1 MGHCAKISITFCPVW
16 SGGRNAITADGR
28 GISKGNVDVVAQCYS
43 NNALMSKIWHHN
55 KRKINLQSASRFVQL
70 NFGTKLPREEGNFR
84 LWNNRC
90 FGPQLYAEGVGNCT
104 KGEEIF
110 ENQLLWNVSFLTFC
124 GKAKMCFRWKH
135 VLETDNFFLKRILA
149 ITLSWLEQHIFSIS
163 IISSKQASLRIYN

>member
-90 FGPQLYAEGVGNCT
+90 FGPQLYAKVVVNCT
-104 KGEEIF
+104 FQRGRNF
-110 ENQLLWNVSFLTFC
+110 
-124 GKAKMCFRWKH
+124 WKLISLNC
-135 VLETDNFFLKRILA
+135 VISDF
-149 ITLSWLEQHIFSIS
+149 SWKSQDVF
-163 IISSKQASLRIYN
+163 

>member
-1 MGHCAKISITFCPVW
+1 MEHCAKISITFCPVW

-90 FGPQLYAEGVGNCT
+90 FGPQLYAEGVVNCT
-104 KGEEIF
+104 KGKK
-110 ENQLLWNVSFLTFC
+110 S
-124 GKAKMCFRWKH
+124 
-135 VLETDNFFLKRILA
+135 LKIL
-149 ITLSWLEQHIFSIS
+149 ITLKCVISDFSWKSQDVF
-163 IISSKQASLRIYN
+163 

>member
-1 MGHCAKISITFCPVW
+1 MEHCAKISITFCPVW

-90 FGPQLYAEGVGNCT
+90 FGPQLKAEGVVNCT
-104 KGEEIF
+104 FQRGRNF
-110 ENQLLWNVSFLTFC
+110 
-124 GKAKMCFRWKH
+124 WKLISLNC
-135 VLETDNFFLKRILA
+135 VISDF
-149 ITLSWLEQHIFSIS
+149 SWKSQDVF
-163 IISSKQASLRIYN
+163 